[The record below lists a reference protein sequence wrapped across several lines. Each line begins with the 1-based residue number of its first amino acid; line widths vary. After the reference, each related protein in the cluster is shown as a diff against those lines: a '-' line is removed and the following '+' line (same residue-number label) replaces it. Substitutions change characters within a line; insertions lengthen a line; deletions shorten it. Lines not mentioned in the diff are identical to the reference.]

1 MRSLL
6 NIEIENWI
14 AGQRQL
20 RQKIKQKKSTSIII
34 HTKKE
39 AELQL
44 LDDQFKMRIRE
55 ATRNI
60 TTMQQ
65 TETNAVNNNNNN
77 EMDHHSSPPPPE
89 EEPPDSGEA
98 GGKWQ

>member
-1 MRSLL
+1 MWLKITKYELVQVIR
-6 NIEIENWI
+6 
-14 AGQRQL
+14 QR
-20 RQKIKQKKSTSIII
+20 KSTNIII
-34 HTKKE
+34 LTKKE

-65 TETNAVNNNNNN
+65 NETNTVNNNNNN
-77 EMDHHSSPPPPE
+77 EIDHHSSTPPPE
-89 EEPPDSGEA
+89 EEPPD
-98 GGKWQ
+98 